1 MNKFIRETS
10 MTLFDDKLIHCS
22 IGTAGQVNFDFEYC
36 WNLRKQYK
44 PKHLTM
50 IHVHPDN
57 FLKMSSIDRNMVKGW
72 AMAFGI
78 PIIFIIISKV
88 KWATSYSGKN
98 VANLGYV
105 KYVVSMHENKPIIY
119 ETQLVTDF
127 YKTIIIGSLHHLTEA
142 STNSWLNNIHF
153 NRLNKKIGKKIELS
167 KKLL

>member
-10 MTLFDDKLIHCS
+10 MTMFDDTLIHCS
-22 IGTAGQVNFDFEYC
+22 IGTAGQVDFDFEYC
-36 WNLRKQYK
+36 WNLRNQYK
-44 PKHLTM
+44 PKTLTM

-78 PIIFIIISKV
+78 PVVFIIISKV
-88 KWATSYSGKN
+88 QLKLSKMITY
-98 VANLGYV
+98 GYD
-105 KYVVSMHENKPIIY
+105 KCIVSINKNKPIIY
-119 ETQLVTDF
+119 ETQKNVDLYDHVIF
-127 YKTIIIGSLHHLTEA
+127 GSLHHLVEA